1 MWDYLTGNSYNPLW
15 VNLLGM
21 EFRCRLGTT
30 SGEIIE
36 GVYVAQDEA
45 ALRRELEDKGLHV
58 LSLRPRLGIAGL
70 SFGTKT
76 RKIARHE
83 FLVFNQELA
92 TLLKAGMPLVQSL
105 DILRARM
112 SNPAFKSVLDD
123 VYEKV
128 RGGTALS
135 DAFIAHG
142 DLFPS
147 VYTASLM
154 AGERSGNLDAVLR
167 RFVAYTKTIDTV
179 RSKTISAMIYPVILI
194 LLAAVLVGI
203 IVIKVVPTFAEFYS
217 SFDAELPLS
226 TRVIVGISD
235 VVRAQFYLILAVLA
249 GAGLAFYAWIKQP
262 GRGAQF
268 DRILLKLPL
277 VGPSVH
283 KFTTSQMARTLATL
297 LGGGI
302 PLVNALE
309 IASRSTGNR
318 YMGKELELV
327 AVRVREG
334 QGFATTM
341 LERKTVPDVAIK
353 MIEVGESTGALT
365 EMLNSLAEFYDE
377 EIDTE
382 VARFVTLV
390 EPAMLVFM
398 GVVIA
403 GIVLALYLPLFQLTS
418 VIGNR

>member
-1 MWDYLTGNSYNPLW
+1 
-15 VNLLGM
+15 M

-36 GVYVAQDEA
+36 GIYVAQSEA

-58 LSLRPRLGIAGL
+58 LSLKPRFGLEAL

-76 RKIARHE
+76 RTIKRHE

-112 SNPAFKSVLDD
+112 TNPVFKSVLDD

-135 DAFIAHG
+135 DAFDAHNE
-142 DLFPS
+142 LFPS
-147 VYTASLM
+147 VYIASLM

-167 RFVAYTKTIDTV
+167 RFVAYSKTIDTV
-179 RSKTISAMIYPVILI
+179 RSKTMSAMMYPVILI
-194 LLAAVLVGI
+194 LLAVVLVGI
-203 IVIKVVPTFAEFYS
+203 IVIKVVPTFADFYG

-235 VVRAQFYLILAVLA
+235 AIRSQFWLILLA
-249 GAGLAFYAWIKQP
+249 IGGAAAAFVAWIKAP
-262 GRGAQF
+262 GRDAQF
-268 DRILLKLPL
+268 DRLILRLPL
-277 VGPSVH
+277 VGGSFH
-283 KFTTSQMARTLATL
+283 KFSTSQLARTLATL

-302 PLVNALE
+302 PLLNALE
-309 IASRSTGNR
+309 IAARSTGNR
-318 YMGKELELV
+318 HMGRELEIV
-327 AVRVREG
+327 ASRVREG
-334 QGFATTM
+334 QSFSGTL
-341 LERKTVPDVAIK
+341 LERQTVPDVAIK

-365 EMLNSLAEFYDE
+365 EMLNSLADFYDE
-377 EIDTE
+377 EIETE
-382 VARFVTLV
+382 VARFVTLI

-403 GIVLALYLPLFQLTS
+403 GIVLSLYLPLFQLTS
-418 VIGNR
+418 IMGRS

>member
-1 MWDYLTGNSYNPLW
+1 
-15 VNLLGM
+15 M
-21 EFRCRLGTT
+21 EYRCRLGTT
-30 SGEIIE
+30 SGEIVE
-36 GVYVAQDEA
+36 GVYVAQSEA

-58 LSLRPRLGIAGL
+58 LSLKPRLGFG
-70 SFGTKT
+70 SFSIGGES
-76 RKIARHE
+76 RKIKRHE

-105 DILRARM
+105 DILRSRL
-112 SNPAFKSVLDD
+112 SNPLFKSVLDD

-135 DAFIAHG
+135 DAFTAHG

-167 RFVAYTKTIDTV
+167 RFVAYSKTIDTV
-179 RSKTISAMIYPVILI
+179 RSKTISAMIYPIILI
-194 LLAAVLVGI
+194 VLAVVLVGI

-217 SFDAELPLS
+217 SFNAELPLS
-226 TRVIVGISD
+226 TRIILAISD
-235 VVRAQFYLILAVLA
+235 FIRAEFWLILIVVGGGAVTLYTW
-249 GAGLAFYAWIKQP
+249 LKQP

-268 DRILLKLPL
+268 DRWVLSLPFI
-277 VGPSVH
+277 GGSFH
-283 KFTTSQMARTLATL
+283 KFSTSQLARTLATL
-297 LGGGI
+297 LSGGI

-309 IASRSTGNR
+309 IAARSTGNR
-318 YMGKELELV
+318 YMGKELEIV
-327 AVRVREG
+327 AVCVREG
-334 QGFATTM
+334 QGFANTL

-365 EMLNSLAEFYDE
+365 EMLNSLADFYDE
-377 EIDTE
+377 EIETE
-382 VARFVTLV
+382 VGRFVTLI

-418 VIGNR
+418 VIGNS